1 MQLQKK
7 YPLPVPAYEVAL
19 SSKIHLIF
27 MQITLNNSRASWLM
41 AQFYSGIDK
50 FGGYIAFSFS
60 FSLLYF
66 FFLFFFYTRGSK
78 VGNAKRKVHEY
89 NFYII

>member
-60 FSLLYF
+60 FSLLFFLFYF
-66 FFLFFFYTRGSK
+66 FFTQGEVKLEMLKEKFM
-78 VGNAKRKVHEY
+78 N
-89 NFYII
+89 IIFT